1 MSNKNIVVPEDQDE
15 FMEWMRKTSRPTY
28 AKPDKSDSK
37 AKESNTS
44 DKPMD
49 NFDIDNINMNILGME
64 DEVITTTSTTDAN
77 KAIEANTSLSD
88 EAKAIKERMHAK
100 QVKIDEDETKRAAAE
115 GMVERGSDFASATK
129 SALSTKAT
137 IMSEVDTVNK
147 VTDVDMEEAYPT
159 DRKPVQ
165 KKSNRISAKMRR
177 AKLADFHDSY
187 LVKTSTKDGSPITIV
202 PDLIKMAYRIC
213 ALSGDHKARPTY
225 LINNLLREIF
235 KEMEPD
241 ISEWSKLDRD

>member
-28 AKPDKSDSK
+28 AKPGKSDSN
-37 AKESNTS
+37 AKGSKSS

-49 NFDIDNINMNILGME
+49 NFDIDNINMNILGLE
-64 DEVITTTSTTDAN
+64 DEVIPTTSTTDAN
-77 KAIEANTSLSD
+77 KAIETNMSLSG

-100 QVKIDEDETKRAAAE
+100 QVKIDEDEAKRVAAE
-115 GMVERGSDFASATK
+115 EMVEQECNSTSTAK
-129 SALSTKAT
+129 SALSTNAT
-137 IMSEVDTVNK
+137 IMTEVDTVNE
-147 VTDVDMEEAYPT
+147 VTVVDMEEADPT
-159 DRKPVQ
+159 DRKPLQ
-165 KKSNRISAKMRR
+165 KKSTRISAKMRR
-177 AKLADFHDSY
+177 TKLADFHDSY
-187 LVKTSTKDGSPITIV
+187 LIKTSTKDGSPITIA

-241 ISEWSKLDRD
+241 ISEWSKLD

>member
-28 AKPDKSDSK
+28 AKPGMSDSK
-37 AKESNTS
+37 AKENKSS
-44 DKPMD
+44 DKSID
-49 NFDIDNINMNILGME
+49 NFDIDNINMNILGLE
-64 DEVITTTSTTDAN
+64 DEVITTTSTIDAN
-77 KAIEANTSLSD
+77 KAIEPNTSLSD

-100 QVKIDEDETKRAAAE
+100 QVKIDEDEAKRVAAE
-115 GMVERGSDFASATK
+115 EMAEQECNSTSTAK

-137 IMSEVDTVNK
+137 IMSEVDTVNE
-147 VTDVDMEEAYPT
+147 VTVVDMEEADPA
-159 DRKPVQ
+159 DRKPLQ
-165 KKSNRISAKMRR
+165 KKSTRISAKMRR
-177 AKLADFHDSY
+177 ATLGEFHDSY
-187 LVKTSTKDGSPITIV
+187 LIKTSTKDGSPITIA

-241 ISEWSKLDRD
+241 ISEWSKLD

>member
-37 AKESNTS
+37 AKESDTS

-49 NFDIDNINMNILGME
+49 NFDIDNINMNILGLE

-77 KAIEANTSLSD
+77 KVIEASTSLSD
-88 EAKAIKERMHAK
+88 EAQATKERMHAK
-100 QVKIDEDETKRAAAE
+100 QVKIDEYEAKRAADGEMAE
-115 GMVERGSDFASATK
+115 RESDSTSAAK
-129 SALSTKAT
+129 SALSTNAT
-137 IMSEVDTVNK
+137 IMTEVDTVNEVSGVNK
-147 VTDVDMEEAYPT
+147 EEEMSTDK
-159 DRKPVQ
+159 KPPK
-165 KKSNRISAKMRR
+165 KKSTRISARMRR
-177 AKLADFHDSY
+177 ATLGEFHDSY
-187 LVKTSTKDGSPITIV
+187 LIKTSTKDGSPITIA

-241 ISEWSKLDRD
+241 ISEWSKLD